1 MIKALQKKAEELKR
15 SILQVK
21 EEIETTDSSPESI
34 KRKATAKLELEP
46 LENAYQKML
55 KELSEKEEELEKA
68 TIRKEEAE
76 TAYLLFKAEIDNT
89 VAGLV
94 KDITEK
100 ISRELSKLHSMASEL
115 YKEREDAK
123 TIIAELEGKNYY
135 PAQDQPVALIGMA
148 RKRIS
153 ESVIISR

>member
-1 MIKALQKKAEELKR
+1 MIKALQKKAGDMR
-15 SILQVK
+15 QAILQVK

-34 KRKATAKLELEP
+34 KRKATAKIELEP
-46 LENAYQKML
+46 LERAYQTVL
-55 KELSEKEEELEKA
+55 KELFEKEEELEKA

-76 TAYLLFKAEIDNT
+76 TAYLLFRAEIDT
-89 VAGLV
+89 AVAGLV
-94 KDITEK
+94 KDITGK
-100 ISRELSKLHSMASEL
+100 ISRELSELHSRASEL